1 VSYSYVEAMKSDV
14 RDAIEDGGYLDGDY
28 DRDEV
33 EEQLNEDLWVDD
45 SVTGNASGSYTFSS
59 YQAKEYV
66 LEDGMDYL
74 LEATSEFGIEA
85 SEIGEH
91 FINEDWEWF
100 DVTIRCYLLGQ
111 VIGEVLDELEG
122 EQLNDNYR
130 RRTESRRRRMKESYA
145 DDAIAILNKIRAED
159 DGIAQF
165 AQVGDYTYSYCLVPY
180 CEPED
185 LGQDYDGDIANCLEY
200 TLHELIDNGYEDS
213 VGRVMGAFERD
224 YDDEDQN
231 EREEYGELIDIDL
244 GYCVNAITQFEVV
257 EV

>member
-1 VSYSYVEAMKSDV
+1 MSYSYVEAMKSDV

-130 RRTESRRRRMKESYA
+130 RRTESRHRRMKESY
-145 DDAIAILNKIRAED
+145 KR
-159 DGIAQF
+159 
-165 AQVGDYTYSYCLVPY
+165 
-180 CEPED
+180 
-185 LGQDYDGDIANCLEY
+185 
-200 TLHELIDNGYEDS
+200 
-213 VGRVMGAFERD
+213 
-224 YDDEDQN
+224 
-231 EREEYGELIDIDL
+231 
-244 GYCVNAITQFEVV
+244 
-257 EV
+257 